1 MTPLRR
7 NLFLT
12 SMLATQGLLPET
24 ARADVELPSI
34 FSGGMVLQRDTEA
47 LIWGTADPGE
57 VVSVQASWSG
67 DVHWAQADGAGDWW
81 IEVSTPAA
89 GGPHSLSVE
98 GKNRIE
104 LEDVWSG
111 EVWLCSGQSN
121 MEWRLSGGIEGAAEA
136 IAAADYPQ
144 LRKFEVPNAVSLEP
158 KSDGGGSWVPCSPAT
173 AASFSATAFFFAR
186 DLQAELGVPIG
197 LIVSD
202 WGGTPAEA
210 WTSREALGAKLD
222 DFDGALERFAA
233 WSSDG
238 DALARSL
245 EQRQGAFFDE
255 VAKRDPGMVGG
266 WMEASLSGAAAEGWA
281 TVEQPALW
289 RDHGLGGHEGIVWMR
304 REIEIG
310 EDWAGKELR
319 ASLGPIDD
327 QDVTYWNG
335 VRIGGHEGDGHW
347 STPRSYAV
355 PGDLV
360 RTGVNVLAI
369 RVLDT
374 GGAGGLAGE
383 AGAMV
388 LERSDVRGQGMRL
401 DGPWQVR
408 AGVTLGSLGGWPRSA
423 AFNQNSP
430 TSLFNAMI
438 APLVP
443 YAMRGAIWY
452 QGESNRGRGAQYRR
466 LFPTMIEDWRSRWGR
481 GDFPFYFVQIAPFG
495 YGNDTGQAAEIR
507 EAQMMAL
514 DLPNTGMAC
523 AMDIGNPRDI
533 HPRNKLDVGRRLAL
547 WALAKDYGRGE
558 LVYSGPIYR
567 SMEREGNALR
577 LHFDHALGGL
587 SSAGGKPVA
596 HLEVSGADGV
606 WHPAEGTLDGAT
618 LLVRSPSVE
627 APVHARYAWG
637 AADPGTLTNAAGLPA
652 SSFRTNPGGGE

>member
-1 MTPLRR
+1 MASLTRK
-7 NLFLT
+7 LFLA
-12 SMLATQGLLPET
+12 SVFATLGVHAEPV
-24 ARADVELPSI
+24 RADVELPSI

-57 VVSVQASWSG
+57 VVSLRASWSG
-67 DVHWAQADGAGDWW
+67 DVHWARADGAGDWW
-81 IEVSTPAA
+81 IEIATPGA

-104 LEDVWSG
+104 LEDVWTG

-121 MEWRLSGGIEGAAEA
+121 MEWRLGGGIVGAEEA
-136 IAAADYPQ
+136 IAAAEYPQ
-144 LRKFEVPNAVSLEP
+144 LRKFEVPNAVSLLP
-158 KSDGGGSWVPCSPAT
+158 KADGGGAWVPCTPET

-186 DLQAELGVPIG
+186 DLHAELGVPIG

-210 WTSREALGAKLD
+210 WTSREALAAELD
-222 DFDGALERFAA
+222 DFDGALDRFAA
-233 WSSDG
+233 WATDG

-245 EQRQGAFFDE
+245 EQRRSAFFE
-255 VAKRDPGMVGG
+255 ELARRDPGMTGG
-266 WMEASLSGAAAEGWA
+266 WMEETLSGAAAEGWS

-289 RDHGLGGHEGIVWMR
+289 RDHGIGDHDGIVWMR
-304 REIEIG
+304 REVTVG
-310 EDWAGKELR
+310 EGWAGRELSL
-319 ASLGPIDD
+319 SLGPIDD

-335 VRIGGHEGDGHW
+335 VRLGAHEGDGHW
-347 STPRSYAV
+347 NTPRGYTV
-355 PGDLV
+355 PADLV
-360 RTGVNVLAI
+360 RAGRNVIAI

-383 AGAMV
+383 AEAMT
-388 LERSDVRGQGMRL
+388 LERPDVRGQGMRL
-401 DGPWQVR
+401 DGPWQLRVG
-408 AGVTLGSLGGWPRSA
+408 ATLSSLGGWPRSA

-452 QGESNRGRGAQYRR
+452 QGESNRGRGEQYRR
-466 LFPTMIEDWRSRWGR
+466 LFPTLIEDWRRRWGR

-523 AMDIGNPRDI
+523 TMDIGNPRDI
-533 HPRNKLDVGRRLAL
+533 HPRNKLDVGKRLAL
-547 WALAKDYGRGE
+547 WALAKDYGRGD

-567 SMEREGNALR
+567 SMEREGDALR

-587 SSAGGKPVA
+587 ASVDGGA
-596 HLEVSGADGV
+596 IEHLEIAGADGV
-606 WHPAEGTLDGAT
+606 WHPAVGVLDGAT
-618 LLVRSPSVE
+618 LLVRSEAVE

-637 AADPGTLTNAAGLPA
+637 AADRGTLTNGAGLPA
-652 SSFRTNPGGGE
+652 SSFRTKDPD